1 MGLQKWGETQATG
14 GWCRAGFAPAL
25 LLNFWGLGRKQT
37 WGEEPG

>member
-25 LLNFWGLGRKQT
+25 PRIDWGPDGQNLG
-37 WGEEPG
+37 